1 MGKIHGSLTRA
12 GKVKNLT
19 KYIPKGPRKKNVKGR
34 KKYRQILSRI
44 HDYLRMLTR

>member
-19 KYIPKGPRKKNVKGR
+19 KRIPKGPRKKNIKGR
-34 KKYRQILSRI
+34 KKYRQILSKI
-44 HDYLRMLTR
+44 KDYIKILLR

>member
-19 KYIPKGPRKKNVKGR
+19 KFVRKGPKKIKKRGR
-34 KKYRQILSRI
+34 KKYRKLSSRI
-44 HDYLRMLTR
+44 KNFIRILLR

>member
-19 KYIPKGPRKKNVKGR
+19 KYIPKGPRKKNKKGR
-34 KKYRQILSRI
+34 KKYRKILSKIKDYFRI
-44 HDYLRMLTR
+44 LVR